1 MNVNKNECRC
11 TNVYAAQIVHLQA
24 PVKDHHVPIL
34 QDLLEGTDFPI
45 EFLHELRRCP
55 MRTYDDDILDEP
67 AIYRVLE
74 AVRFNAES
82 IKSLINEKLGDGIMS
97 SVDMSISVDAI
108 KGKKGEDRIK
118 ITFDGKFL
126 SYSDQSTDTK

>member
-1 MNVNKNECRC
+1 M
-11 TNVYAAQIVHLQA
+11 Y
-24 PVKDHHVPIL
+24 
-34 QDLLEGTDFPI
+34 
-45 EFLHELRRCP
+45 ELRRCP
-55 MRTYDDDILDEP
+55 TRTYDDDILDEP
-67 AIYRVLE
+67 AIYRILE

-82 IKSLINEKLGDGIMS
+82 MKTIINEKLGDGIMS

-126 SYSDQSTDTK
+126 PFSDQSTN